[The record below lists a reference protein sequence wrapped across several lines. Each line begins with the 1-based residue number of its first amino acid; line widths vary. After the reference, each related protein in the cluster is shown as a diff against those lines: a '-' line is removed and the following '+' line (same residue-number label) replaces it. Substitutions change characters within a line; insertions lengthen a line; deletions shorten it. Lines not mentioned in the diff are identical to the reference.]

1 MSSLT
6 SNQIFSWLFRLT
18 NQQDYQS
25 LTHEFLDVLQENT
38 HVTDA
43 SGYEIYNHKRKISDE
58 VCVDERL
65 IRRFPLDFTKADDIA
80 DNEHVSNAAHSIGIS
95 TSDKNENGE
104 FSWAIL
110 TVKGGNGPD
119 RSMLVEGKLNPETRE
134 TLEHLRGIYQNLV
147 ILHDAK
153 ERDVLTTLP
162 NRQSLDARLMQVCQH
177 YCDNP
182 VVDKIHDKS
191 SWIAILDIDHFK
203 RINDNFGHLYGD
215 EVLLVFSQIMGRKF
229 RYNDF
234 LFRFGGEEFV
244 VVLNLSNQEAAL
256 AAFNRFREAVEA
268 YTFPTVGK
276 VTVSIGMTH
285 VDNAAMPSMLLD
297 RADKALYYAK
307 EHGRNQVVLFELT
320 PELIAEEH
328 KHDDDG
334 EIELF

>member
-1 MSSLT
+1 MNLST
-6 SNQIFSWLFRLT
+6 RNQIFSWLFRLT

-25 LTHEFLDVLQENT
+25 LTHEFLGILQENA

-95 TSDKNENGE
+95 TSDKDENGDC
-104 FSWAIL
+104 SWAIL

-119 RSMLVEGKLNPETRE
+119 RSILAEGKLNAETLE

-162 NRQSLDARLMQVCQH
+162 NRQSLDLRLMQVCQH

-182 VVDKIHDKS
+182 VMDKIHDKS

-203 RINDNFGHLYGD
+203 RVNDNFGHLYGD
-215 EVLLVFSQIMGRKF
+215 EVLLIFSQIMDRKF

-234 LFRFGGEEFV
+234 LFRYGGEEFV
-244 VVLNLSNQEAAL
+244 VVLNLSTQEAAMTV
-256 AAFNRFREAVEA
+256 FNRFRSAVEE
-268 YTFPTVGK
+268 YHFPTVGK
-276 VTVSIGMTH
+276 VTVSIGVTH
-285 VDNAAMPSMLLD
+285 IDNSAMPSMLLD

-307 EHGRNQVVLFELT
+307 EHGRNQVVLFEST
-320 PELIAEEH
+320 PELVAEEYEH
-328 KHDDDG
+328 SDDG